1 MASTIVTIIN
11 RLGLHARAA
20 TKLVQTA
27 AAYTSTVTLIRNG
40 KEVNGKSI
48 MGVMMLAAAQGARIE
63 IRTSGADEE
72 AALAA
77 LVELVAARF
86 GEEA

>member
-1 MASTIVTIIN
+1 MASTIVTITN

-27 AAYTSTVTLIRNG
+27 SAFASTVTLERDG

-48 MGVMMLAAAQGARIE
+48 MGIMMLAAAQGARIE
-63 IRTSGADEE
+63 IRTNGADEE

-77 LVELVAARF
+77 LVELIAARF
-86 GEEA
+86 GEER